1 MRRLLQRPLAAALCA
16 IILLSACGRG
26 APAAISTPFS
36 ATETAVPTPTVL
48 PASPTPVTAPAAVPA
63 TATPGPSTGT
73 SAVKLVTP
81 TTAPPTP
88 APPTATPVP
97 VLPQQLEIPAIGV
110 KAPVEEVGL
119 TPDGAM
125 DVPKQWDDVGWYRY
139 GPLPGDPGNAAI
151 AGHLDSTTAPAVFWR
166 LGALKPGDKIM
177 VTRSDAKTI
186 TFVVTEKDSYAFD
199 KAPIA
204 RIFGP
209 ASSSNLNLI
218 TCGGSWDAFT
228 KNYSNRIV
236 IYATRS

>member
-1 MRRLLQRPLAAALCA
+1 
-16 IILLSACGRG
+16 
-26 APAAISTPFS
+26 
-36 ATETAVPTPTVL
+36 
-48 PASPTPVTAPAAVPA
+48 
-63 TATPGPSTGT
+63 
-73 SAVKLVTP
+73 
-81 TTAPPTP
+81 
-88 APPTATPVP
+88 

-119 TPDGAM
+119 TSDGAM

-139 GPLPGDPGNAAI
+139 GPLPGDPGNSAI

-177 VTRSDAKTI
+177 VRLSDSKTI

-199 KAPIA
+199 KAPID

-236 IYATRS
+236 IYATRA